1 MNEES
6 AIEFPCEFP
15 IKMMGRD
22 SPEFRITA
30 RALIENHVGP
40 VAEEA
45 IYVNLSGKGNFV
57 SVTSTWTAAGC
68 PTTALKRR
76 SGGGHGYGQKPAK
89 RFLRSSRSVGGH
101 YSGRTRF
108 SRRDTVEVGIIS
120 SLHVCINSSSNFIQ
134 SFHDY
139 YSI

>member
-57 SVTSTWTAAGC
+57 SVTVTVTATSQQQLDDIYRDVSGHDDVLM
-68 PTTALKRR
+68 AL
-76 SGGGHGYGQKPAK
+76 
-89 RFLRSSRSVGGH
+89 
-101 YSGRTRF
+101 
-108 SRRDTVEVGIIS
+108 
-120 SLHVCINSSSNFIQ
+120 
-134 SFHDY
+134 
-139 YSI
+139 